1 MDDQNFD
8 DIIKGKLENYQDT
21 GGFDEGALNQM
32 LDNLPAAGGGG
43 AAGRSGG
50 LSTWAQS
57 AWLPVGLAATLLF
70 NVVLLTMVWQQKQ
83 TIGEV
88 KQALKTVQTKTTVA
102 KRDTIV
108 VVHKDTVYIQSH
120 VGINQ
125 AGFMSGAGYNFRPEP
140 KTNFRNNNN
149 SRRMGNYPVNNTN
162 FLPQGTIRRPNT
174 NDRQGSTKSS
184 TSTVKDSLSLGGSVR
199 NGGNNGNTTHTNPS
213 RLSPA
218 QKSRLIASLSVDSI
232 RLLSRQEP
240 APATNPWHITMEKVP
255 EPVKQ
260 RKKRKKRLRLL
271 GNIGVQLGI
280 SAGVNSPIFN
290 IGESNL
296 AIPIGAKAEI
306 GFGERLRLH
315 TGIDFYSLEHS
326 VDLLPV
332 NEDYS
337 ETFPEIKDDEEL
349 EEIKSTL
356 GVLEIPLQLRYTF
369 GSRFANIK
377 PFVGAGI
384 MARKLT
390 TYQSLYKYDED
401 EENELYDNIDN
412 WRLSNYQVVLGAD
425 FYLKRNLSL
434 QLHAHYNGRLS
445 QNYNHLEQFN
455 ALGLKATL
463 LFRLK

>member
-43 AAGRSGG
+43 VAGASGG

-88 KQALKTVQTKTTVA
+88 KQALNTVQTKATVA

-108 VVHKDTVYIQSH
+108 VIKKDTVYIQSN

-125 AGFMSGAGYNFRPEP
+125 AGFMSGTGYTFHPQP
-140 KTNFRNNNN
+140 KTNLRNNN
-149 SRRMGNYPVNNTN
+149 SHRTGNYQVNNTN
-162 FLPQGTIRRPNT
+162 SLPQSTVRRPNT
-174 NDRQGSTKSS
+174 NDRQGNKKPP
-184 TSTVKDSLSLGGSVR
+184 TSTVKDSLSLGGSIK
-199 NGGNNGNTTHTNPS
+199 NGGNSGNTTNTNPS
-213 RLSPA
+213 QLSSKE
-218 QKSRLIASLSVDSI
+218 KSRLIASLSVDSI

-240 APATNPWHITMEKVP
+240 APATNPWHVTMEKVP

-260 RKKRKKRLRLL
+260 RKKRRKKSRLL
-271 GNIGVQLGI
+271 GNIGIQLGI

-290 IGESNL
+290 IGESNM

-332 NEDYS
+332 NEDYT

-356 GVLEIPLQLRYTF
+356 SMLEIPLQLRYSF
-369 GSRFANIK
+369 GSRFANFK
-377 PFVGAGI
+377 PFVGVGI

-412 WRLSNYQVVLGAD
+412 WGLSNYQVVLGAD

-434 QLHAHYNGRLS
+434 QVHAHYNGKLS
-445 QNYNHLEQFN
+445 QNDNHLEQFN
-455 ALGLKATL
+455 ALGLKTTL